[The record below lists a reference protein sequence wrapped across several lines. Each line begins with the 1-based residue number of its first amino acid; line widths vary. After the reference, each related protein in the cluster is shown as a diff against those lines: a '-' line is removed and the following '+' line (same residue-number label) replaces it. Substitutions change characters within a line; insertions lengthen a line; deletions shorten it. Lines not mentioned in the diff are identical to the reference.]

1 MRITNSIM
9 QRSALVAVQSG
20 LQRLN
25 DAQTQVSTGKRM
37 QKASDDPTAASEIMT
52 TSASL
57 DAIDQYKRNIDSAR
71 TRATTEEGV
80 LDQLSDALSR
90 AKELGV
96 GQGGAD
102 ATAQTRQV
110 AKGEVDQLL
119 QFVVGLGNTKLGDDY
134 LFGGKFADRPPIT
147 ASAPYYDVANP
158 PSGSRDVE
166 ISSGQFLDASHDGMQ
181 VFVDTK
187 AIESLQDLSN
197 ALGNNDQAA
206 IAAALTRLDGAFD
219 GVQALVGD
227 VGARV
232 NRLQVMAANLDAL
245 KVNLQTFKS
254 DLEDV
259 DLEKAVTELVGRQT
273 AYQAALLATSRVTG
287 MNLTDY
293 LR

>member
-9 QRSALVAVQSG
+9 QRSALAAIQLG
-20 LQRLN
+20 LRRLN
-25 DAQTQVSTGKRM
+25 DAQTQVTTGKRI
-37 QKASDDPTAASEIMT
+37 QKASDNPVAASEIMT

-57 DAIDQYKRNIDSAR
+57 DAIDQYKRNIDAAKS
-71 TRATTEEGV
+71 RATTEEGV
-80 LDQLSDALSR
+80 LDKLSDALSR

-102 ATAQTRQV
+102 ATAQTRRI
-110 AKGEVDQLL
+110 AKAEVDQLL
-119 QFVVGLGNTKLGDDY
+119 QFVVGLGNTKMGDEY
-134 LFGGKFADRPPIT
+134 LFGGKYAGRPPIV
-147 ASAPYYDVANP
+147 AGAPYYDAAYP
-158 PSGSRDVE
+158 PSGTRDVE
-166 ISSGQFLDASHDGMQ
+166 ISAGQFLDANHDGMQ

-206 IAAALTRLDGAFD
+206 IAAALTKLDGSFD
-219 GVQALVGD
+219 GVQALIGD

-232 NRLQVMAANLDAL
+232 NQMQVMGANLDAL

-273 AYQAALLATSRVTG
+273 AYQAALLATSRVSG
-287 MNLTDY
+287 MTLTDY